1 LKRQPKNQIFPE
13 RYNILQ
19 IVFFASFLQPSDFT
33 LNTQVTLKKGFKK
46 SVTIFES
53 HHSRNNG
60 NVGNGDDESRNYI
73 FGERR

>member
-53 HHSRNNG
+53 HQALPQNSLIR
-60 NVGNGDDESRNYI
+60 
-73 FGERR
+73 

>member
-53 HHSRNNG
+53 HHMAK
-60 NVGNGDDESRNYI
+60 
-73 FGERR
+73 